1 MLTVSPAHAKAHLS
15 ELLDK
20 VEAGEAVIITRHG
33 RPAAQLR
40 SVARSRRPLP
50 LDDLAAFAPLCR
62 VRGGR
67 ARNGCAR
74 CEMKG
79 FKAQAG
85 CSISTRVSSRRLF
98 FLRSTSDR
106 IAAFVRRLPVEELTV
121 SHWTRVEFSSLIARD
136 VRMSVLDAATGARAD
151 ARFEAMVDASFAVL
165 LPNADDF
172 GLAKRYLGKFN
183 TGLRAGDAL
192 HLAIAGNRQAAAIY
206 SLDKGLLMAGRLLDL
221 PVSMGI

>member
-1 MLTVSPAHAKAHLS
+1 MLYFDTSFL
-15 ELLDK
+15 
-20 VEAGEAVIITRHG
+20 
-33 RPAAQLR
+33 
-40 SVARSRRPLP
+40 
-50 LDDLAAFAPLCR
+50 APL
-62 VRGGR
+62 VLP
-67 ARNGCAR
+67 
-74 CEMKG
+74 E
-79 FKAQAG
+79 
-85 CSISTRVSSRRLF
+85 
-98 FLRSTSDR
+98 STSEK

-136 VRMSVLDAATGARAD
+136 VRMSVLDAAAGARAD

-206 SLDKGLLMAGRLLDL
+206 SLDKGLLTAGRLLGL

>member
-1 MLTVSPAHAKAHLS
+1 MLYFDTSFL
-15 ELLDK
+15 
-20 VEAGEAVIITRHG
+20 
-33 RPAAQLR
+33 
-40 SVARSRRPLP
+40 
-50 LDDLAAFAPLCR
+50 APL
-62 VRGGR
+62 VLP
-67 ARNGCAR
+67 
-74 CEMKG
+74 E
-79 FKAQAG
+79 
-85 CSISTRVSSRRLF
+85 
-98 FLRSTSDR
+98 STSDR

>member
-1 MLTVSPAHAKAHLS
+1 MLYFDTSFL
-15 ELLDK
+15 
-20 VEAGEAVIITRHG
+20 
-33 RPAAQLR
+33 
-40 SVARSRRPLP
+40 
-50 LDDLAAFAPLCR
+50 APL
-62 VRGGR
+62 VLP
-67 ARNGCAR
+67 
-74 CEMKG
+74 E
-79 FKAQAG
+79 
-85 CSISTRVSSRRLF
+85 
-98 FLRSTSDR
+98 STSDK
-106 IAAFVRRLPVEELTV
+106 IAAFVRRLPVEGLTV

-136 VRMSVLDAATGARAD
+136 VRMSVLDAAAGARAD

-192 HLAIAGNRQAAAIY
+192 HLAIAANRQAAAIY

>member
-1 MLTVSPAHAKAHLS
+1 MIYFDTSFL
-15 ELLDK
+15 
-20 VEAGEAVIITRHG
+20 
-33 RPAAQLR
+33 
-40 SVARSRRPLP
+40 
-50 LDDLAAFAPLCR
+50 APL
-62 VRGGR
+62 VLP
-67 ARNGCAR
+67 
-74 CEMKG
+74 E
-79 FKAQAG
+79 
-85 CSISTRVSSRRLF
+85 
-98 FLRSTSDR
+98 STSDK

-136 VRMSVLDAATGARAD
+136 VRMSVLDAAAGERAD

-183 TGLRAGDAL
+183 AGLRAGDAL

>member
-1 MLTVSPAHAKAHLS
+1 VLYFDTSFL
-15 ELLDK
+15 
-20 VEAGEAVIITRHG
+20 
-33 RPAAQLR
+33 
-40 SVARSRRPLP
+40 
-50 LDDLAAFAPLCR
+50 APL
-62 VRGGR
+62 VLP
-67 ARNGCAR
+67 
-74 CEMKG
+74 E
-79 FKAQAG
+79 
-85 CSISTRVSSRRLF
+85 
-98 FLRSTSDR
+98 STSDK

-136 VRMSVLDAATGARAD
+136 VRMSVLDAAAGERAD

-183 TGLRAGDAL
+183 TALRAGDAL

>member
-1 MLTVSPAHAKAHLS
+1 MLYFDTSFL
-15 ELLDK
+15 
-20 VEAGEAVIITRHG
+20 
-33 RPAAQLR
+33 
-40 SVARSRRPLP
+40 
-50 LDDLAAFAPLCR
+50 APL
-62 VRGGR
+62 VLP
-67 ARNGCAR
+67 
-74 CEMKG
+74 E
-79 FKAQAG
+79 
-85 CSISTRVSSRRLF
+85 
-98 FLRSTSDR
+98 STSDK

-136 VRMSVLDAATGARAD
+136 VRMSVLDAAAGARAD

-206 SLDKGLLMAGRLLDL
+206 SLDKGLLMAGRLLGL